1 MAANIQP
8 IACVEGFGTHS
19 IPMVPNQL
27 EGSGATFKKGNP
39 VVWTS
44 GVIQIAGTTPTSG
57 VVGIANND
65 ASGTANTAVGVIPA
79 LPSLIFE
86 ISIDGAASNSN
97 APGTGSLAQ
106 SAVGNIYGITED
118 EASENWYLDTS
129 KSGSNQ
135 VVRLVGFQTNAT
147 SGSNDAGVVNG
158 RALVQF
164 LGDVS
169 VWTAAT

>member
-8 IACVEGFGTHS
+8 IAAVATLGLYS
-19 IPMVPNQL
+19 LPMPPNFL
-27 EGSGATFKKGNP
+27 EKGSATFVKGNP
-39 VVWTS
+39 LILSS
-44 GVIQIAGTTPTSG
+44 GLVDIAGANPTSG
-57 VVGIANND
+57 ILGIATAN
-65 ASGTANTAVGVIPA
+65 ASGTANTQVGFVAAVPNV
-79 LPSLIFE
+79 IFE

-135 VVRLVGFQTNAT
+135 CVRLIGFQFNAAGT
-147 SGSNDAGVVNG
+147 SDAGVVNG
-158 RALVQF
+158 RALVVF
-164 LGDVS
+164 LGDANI
-169 VWTAAT
+169 WTAAS